1 MFAAINVET
10 VKVEKAN
17 PVFMLIVL
25 TAMVE
30 AVNEDPVSVENLS
43 RVRDGTTMEEAYNVE
58 TIRVELKN
66 PVFAVMVLMAIV
78 EAINDEPV
86 NVEN

>member
-1 MFAAINVET
+1 
-10 VKVEKAN
+10 
-17 PVFMLIVL
+17 
-25 TAMVE
+25 
-30 AVNEDPVSVENLS
+30 
-43 RVRDGTTMEEAYNVE
+43 MEEAYNVE

-66 PVFAVMVLMAIV
+66 PVLAVMVLISIV

>member
-1 MFAAINVET
+1 
-10 VKVEKAN
+10 
-17 PVFMLIVL
+17 
-25 TAMVE
+25 
-30 AVNEDPVSVENLS
+30 
-43 RVRDGTTMEEAYNVE
+43 MEEAYNVE

-66 PVFAVMVLMAIV
+66 PVLAVMVLIAIV

>member
-1 MFAAINVET
+1 
-10 VKVEKAN
+10 
-17 PVFMLIVL
+17 
-25 TAMVE
+25 
-30 AVNEDPVSVENLS
+30 
-43 RVRDGTTMEEAYNVE
+43 MEEAYNVE

>member
-1 MFAAINVET
+1 MSAKEETLMFAAINVET

-30 AVNEDPVSVENLS
+30 AVNEDHVSVEN
-43 RVRDGTTMEEAYNVE
+43 
-58 TIRVELKN
+58 
-66 PVFAVMVLMAIV
+66 
-78 EAINDEPV
+78 
-86 NVEN
+86 

>member
-1 MFAAINVET
+1 
-10 VKVEKAN
+10 
-17 PVFMLIVL
+17 
-25 TAMVE
+25 
-30 AVNEDPVSVENLS
+30 
-43 RVRDGTTMEEAYNVE
+43 MEEAYNVE

-66 PVFAVMVLMAIV
+66 PVLAVMVLMAIV